1 MNIGKEYLEVDIEQI
16 QIINKLRNLPKIDT
30 CEAIINGRT
39 YPTHTIVNGVV
50 LSEGEMCYAT
60 TNIKSVATHL
70 TLTKVGELL
79 NEKNVVA
86 IRVYPEISTNGKFYQ
101 CHCRLAYADKEEP
114 TAEAFRNGIDNCKLC
129 EATSRTN
136 KTFNTILDEVKNES
150 RLRSEKID
158 KQDRRILELEVMV
171 VNLLKSSP
179 IPKTEYFDRG
189 MNEHEY
195 IAEYERIKKL
205 NNSMAIELMEYH
217 RTAEYRCTLL
227 SWEVNPERM
236 GR

>member
-1 MNIGKEYLEVDIEQI
+1 MN
-16 QIINKLRNLPKIDT
+16 
-30 CEAIINGRT
+30 
-39 YPTHTIVNGVV
+39 
-50 LSEGEMCYAT
+50 SE
-60 TNIKSVATHL
+60 
-70 TLTKVGELL
+70 
-79 NEKNVVA
+79 
-86 IRVYPEISTNGKFYQ
+86 
-101 CHCRLAYADKEEP
+101 
-114 TAEAFRNGIDNCKLC
+114 FRNGIDNCKLC